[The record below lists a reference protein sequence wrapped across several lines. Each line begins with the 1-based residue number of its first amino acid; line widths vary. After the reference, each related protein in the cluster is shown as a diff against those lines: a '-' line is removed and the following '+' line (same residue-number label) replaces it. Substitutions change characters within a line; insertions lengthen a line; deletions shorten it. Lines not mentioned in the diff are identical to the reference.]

1 MFSILTLNLL
11 GGSVLAN
18 LKLNGVAIDFATL
31 ETITESLAG
40 RRANQYA
47 WLEWNGETLSGK
59 FLQRP
64 EREDIP
70 ENIKEQLIVEL
81 YSK

>member
-1 MFSILTLNLL
+1 MNKTELIAAVAEKTGLTKKDAERVV
-11 GGSVLAN
+11 S
-18 LKLNGVAIDFATL
+18 ATF

-47 WLEWNGETLSGK
+47 WLEWNAQTMTGK